1 MEKQELE
8 KRVVELVRE
17 TASMDNASLHM
28 DLMDD
33 VGLSSI
39 DVMDLIAKCETIFS
53 VKISARD
60 LRKIYTVQDLADL
73 IEIRQ

>member
-17 TASMDNASLHM
+17 TASMD
-28 DLMDD
+28 
-33 VGLSSI
+33 
-39 DVMDLIAKCETIFS
+39 TIFS

>member
-8 KRVVELVRE
+8 KIVVELVRE
-17 TASMDNASLHM
+17 TADVDTVSLSM

-39 DVMDLIAKCETIFS
+39 DVMDLIAKCETAFS

-60 LRKIYTVQDLADL
+60 LRRIYTVQDLADL
-73 IEIRQ
+73 IEGRQ